1 MNQLIENRKPTM
13 SSREIAELTGK
24 QHKNVMAD
32 IRAMCEQ
39 LEIEPADFSARYR
52 DAKGEMRDCYELDRY
67 HTEVLVTGYDVKRR
81 AAVIKRWFDLE
92 SGNATPLSSAL
103 PDFNNPVA
111 AARAWADAKE
121 AEQRALAQAEAAK
134 PALEFMGRYVETGNT
149 KSLRETAKILGLP
162 EKAFIQA
169 MIDDKIL
176 YRQSGNLLPHQ
187 KHHVA
192 ERFEVKT
199 GERNGHAYTQTR
211 VTSAGI
217 DYLARFYG
225 HWVGEVAA

>member
-13 SSREIAELTGK
+13 SSRAIAEVVESR
-24 QHKNVMAD
+24 HDN
-32 IRAMCEQ
+32 
-39 LEIEPADFSARYR
+39 
-52 DAKGEMRDCYELDRY
+52 
-67 HTEVLVTGYDVKRR
+67 VKRTMETLR
-81 AAVIKRWFDLE
+81 DRSLITFTQTEEKTSGRPAVIYHVGKRDSYVVVAQLCPEFTARLVDRWQELE
-92 SGNATPLSSAL
+92 AL
-103 PDFNNPVA
+103 VDQPSMPTNYIEA
-111 AARAWADAKE
+111 LEHLLEAKKS
-121 AEQRALAQAEAAK
+121 EQRALAQAEAAK

-149 KSLRETAKILGLP
+149 KSIRETAKILGLP

-169 MIDDKIL
+169 MIDDKVL

>member
-1 MNQLIENRKPTM
+1 MYQITESHKPTM

-24 QHKNVMAD
+24 RHGDVIRD
-32 IRAMCEQ
+32 IRTMIEQ
-39 LEIEPADFSARYR
+39 IGDDADLRHVVDVKDPRGYTAEFL
-52 DAKGEMRDCYELDRY
+52 LDRY

-92 SGNATPLSSAL
+92 TG
-103 PDFNNPVA
+103 
-111 AARAWADAKE
+111 
-121 AEQRALAQAEAAK
+121 AAK
-134 PALEFMGRYVETGNT
+134 PAFQVPQSMAEALRLAADQAERIEQQQAAIEQARPSVEFVERYVDVGTT
-149 KSLRETAKILGLP
+149 KTIRETAKILGLP

-169 MIDDKIL
+169 MIEDKIL

-187 KHHVA
+187 KHHAA
-192 ERFEVKT
+192 ERFDVKT

-217 DYLARFYG
+217 GYLANFYG
-225 HWVGEVAA
+225 HWIGEVAA